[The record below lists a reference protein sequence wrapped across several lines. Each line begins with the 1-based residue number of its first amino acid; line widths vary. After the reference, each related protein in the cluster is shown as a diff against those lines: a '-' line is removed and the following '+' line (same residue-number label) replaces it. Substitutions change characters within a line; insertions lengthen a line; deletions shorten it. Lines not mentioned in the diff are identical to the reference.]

1 MKTYVVGFMINE
13 QRTQV
18 ALIQKTKPEWQAGL
32 LNGIGGKIEPNES
45 AKGAMTREF
54 LEETGVQTYSDEWSP
69 FLRAHD
75 YTKTYRVYFFKCIA
89 HQRLL
94 DALKSPTEEIVT
106 IVNISDLDTLP
117 VIPNL
122 KWAIRMCL
130 DNSVDFAE
138 VTFI

>member
-1 MKTYVVGFMINE
+1 MKKYVVGFMINE

-32 LNGIGGKIEPNES
+32 LNGIGGKVES
-45 AKGAMTREF
+45 DESISSAMTREF
-54 LEETGVQTYSDEWSP
+54 LEETGQLTYRDEWTI
-69 FLRAHD
+69 FLKGHD
-75 YTKTYRVYFFKCIA
+75 HNSTYEVFFFRSVV

-94 DALKSPTEEIVT
+94 DSLKSPTEEIVT

-130 DNSVDFAE
+130 DNSVAIAE
-138 VTFI
+138 VIFK